1 MVATFFMLHDSAQS
15 NRDLYE
21 WAYGI
26 PGGPVISHPMPC
38 LPLLLSAQII
48 KEEEAAN
55 DNAASSA
62 SAKECI
68 RDTIEETSQFACSVQ
83 MTEIYIPMQD
93 GQLPRAN
100 IVKEEKEELLD
111 EENYPAFISL
121 NAVGTSSDAV
131 DPLEVDDEPL
141 FTEDEKLIGNSKMTN
156 DSMTEVI
163 GLSTP
168 DQVLVETTPT
178 SYLLA
183 ERNVWNDLND
193 DCIGSSASVTHI
205 QSKTVASPCWDGTSV
220 MDKDLKE
227 GIGHHADKVLPNSIP
242 DDGHS
247 YMKHIPA
254 SRNSGNG
261 VTMNVFGGR
270 GDAPNITD
278 SLRLIRVGESRRSG
292 VEAVRGDNEAIS
304 NRFIK
309 SPRNGKNSNENLN
322 YCSHC
327 RYGFNTN
334 DLIKHMEIHS
344 GTSNLDPNDESS
356 MGKDESFTVPASRE
370 ESNNSCE
377 SSTSETLMGL
387 KRKRR
392 GPMQKVN
399 TPVLEIC
406 GGIGERKTAERVGSS
421 DGDGKPYTKNMSS
434 ESTTSCVRNLRN
446 DALGGAK
453 GGRFNCSVCN
463 KSFRLRSGLS
473 NHMRSHK
480 ERKRYPCT
488 ICTKS
493 FASKS
498 RITQHMRTHTKEKPF
513 SCSDCAK
520 SFSLKCNLI
529 THLRTHKGEKPFSCN
544 YCAKAFASKAKLIQ
558 HLRTHTGEKPF
569 SCNYCAKAFSINEKL
584 ILHLRVHTGEK
595 PFSCNYCSKA
605 YTAKNA
611 LVQHMHMHTGEK
623 PFSCNY
629 CAKAFSIKE
638 KLILHLR
645 LHTGE
650 KPFSCNYCSKA
661 YTRKN
666 TLIQHMY
673 THTGEKPFS
682 CNYCAKTFTRK
693 DSLILHSRVHTGERP
708 FTCEICSK
716 SFASKSHITKHMRSH
731 TQEKPFSC
739 IDCAKSFSLKCSLM
753 KHLRTHTG
761 EKPFSCN
768 HCAKAFAR
776 KDKLI
781 QHSRVHTGEK
791 PFSCKF
797 CAKTFTR

>member
-1 MVATFFMLHDSAQS
+1 
-15 NRDLYE
+15 
-21 WAYGI
+21 
-26 PGGPVISHPMPC
+26 
-38 LPLLLSAQII
+38 
-48 KEEEAAN
+48 
-55 DNAASSA
+55 
-62 SAKECI
+62 
-68 RDTIEETSQFACSVQ
+68 
-83 MTEIYIPMQD
+83 MTEIYIPVQD
-93 GQLPRAN
+93 CQLPGAN
-100 IVKEEKEELLD
+100 IVFNEKGEKEELLN
-111 EENYPAFISL
+111 EENYPAFISP

-131 DPLEVDDEPL
+131 DPLEDHDEPL

-205 QSKTVASPCWDGTSV
+205 QSKTVASSCWDGTSV

-227 GIGHHADKVLPNSIP
+227 GIAHHADKVLPNSIP

-309 SPRNGKNSNENLN
+309 SPRNGKNSNKNLN

-327 RYGFNTN
+327 RYGFKTN
-334 DLIKHMEIHS
+334 DDLIKHMEIHS

-356 MGKDESFTVPASRE
+356 TGKDESFTVPASRE

-392 GPMQKVN
+392 GAMQKVN
-399 TPVLEIC
+399 APVLEIC

-421 DGDGKPYTKNMSS
+421 DGDGKPYTQNMSS
-434 ESTTSCVRNLRN
+434 MSTTSCARNLRN

-453 GGRFNCSVCN
+453 GGPFNCSVCN
-463 KSFRLRSGLS
+463 KSFPLRRGLS

-480 ERKRYPCT
+480 ERKCYPCT
-488 ICTKS
+488 ICRKS

-498 RITQHMRTHTKEKPF
+498 HITKHLRTHREEKPF
-513 SCSDCAK
+513 SCSDCMK
-520 SFSLKCNLI
+520 SFSF
-529 THLRTHKGEKPFSCN
+529 KGT
-544 YCAKAFASKAKLIQ
+544 LMT

-569 SCNYCAKAFSINEKL
+569 SCNYCAKAF
-584 ILHLRVHTGEK
+584 
-595 PFSCNYCSKA
+595 
-605 YTAKNA
+605 
-611 LVQHMHMHTGEK
+611 
-623 PFSCNY
+623 
-629 CAKAFSIKE
+629 
-638 KLILHLR
+638 
-645 LHTGE
+645 
-650 KPFSCNYCSKA
+650 
-661 YTRKN
+661 
-666 TLIQHMY
+666 
-673 THTGEKPFS
+673 
-682 CNYCAKTFTRK
+682 TRK
-693 DSLILHSRVHTGERP
+693 DKLILHSRVHTGERP

-716 SFASKSHITKHMRSH
+716 SFASKSHITKHMRTH

-739 IDCAKSFSLKCSLM
+739 SDCAKSFSLKCSLM

-797 CAKTFTR
+797 CAKTFTRKDILIQHLHVHTGEKPFSCSDCMKSFSLKGTLMTHLRTHMGEKPFSYGIFDPSTLMYTKYAY